1 LRFGKNPDL
10 KRRMKIDK
18 NKNFHVLGRTNAAH
32 EATTSGSAP
41 DIARTKRDIGPSLC
55 ACGILFATFCVRFA
69 ETHL

>member
-32 EATTSGSAP
+32 EATTSGGAT
-41 DIARTKRDIGPSLC
+41 DIART
-55 ACGILFATFCVRFA
+55 CGI
-69 ETHL
+69 